1 MFQSIFT
8 QNCTQLALSFSHFF
22 YFQGIFL
29 KYLNHVCFTNS
40 KFPFSHS
47 HFQPLKSEEPANRPA
62 VTDCLQPPA
71 LDQRQTGSGVMSP
84 WERRVGGGVGVN
96 IGLIAH

>member
-1 MFQSIFT
+1 MLCVLQGPNF
-8 QNCTQLALSFSHFF
+8 LSHTLTLS
-22 YFQGIFL
+22 
-29 KYLNHVCFTNS
+29 S
-40 KFPFSHS
+40 
-47 HFQPLKSEEPANRPA
+47 LKSEEPANRPT
-62 VTDCLQPPA
+62 VTDCLQTPA